1 MSFAAHI
8 LCIETSA
15 GICSVAIGKDGNL
28 LCQAV
33 ETQKNS
39 AADKLQS
46 LIDEVICQSGFSFSD
61 IDAIAVSGGPGSY
74 TGLRIGVSTAK
85 GMAYALG
92 KPLIH
97 IESFQAMKEQLK
109 ILGKD
114 QYDIFIPMLDA
125 RRQDAFTCV
134 MDKEGNYLMSPQCV
148 TVESA
153 TFDQWTETGKNVIVW
168 GQDISKFKS
177 IIADKVASFEDEI
190 YIFAGAMTHIANDK
204 FVRKMHEDIAYYEPK
219 YYKSFHSSIK

>member
-1 MSFAAHI
+1 MSPATHI

-33 ETQKNS
+33 EAQKNS

-46 LIDEVICQSGFSFSD
+46 LIEDVIRQSGLSFND
-61 IDAIAVSGGPGSY
+61 LDAIAVSGGPGSY

-85 GMAYALG
+85 GMAYALSI
-92 KPLIH
+92 PLIH
-97 IESFQAMKEQLK
+97 VESFQAMKEQLR

-134 MDKEGNYLMSPQCV
+134 MDKDGNYLMPPQCV
-148 TVESA
+148 TVEPH
-153 TFDQWTETGKNVIVW
+153 TFDEWIETGRKIIVW

-177 IIADKVASFEDEI
+177 IIEDKVSSFEDEI
-190 YIFAGAMTHIANDK
+190 FLFAEAMTHVANDR
-204 FVRKMHEDIAYYEPK
+204 FVEKIHEDIAYYEPK